1 MMESLKKRYKEGGVK
16 LVINKALWLYLK
28 IDLPY
33 TLNWKG
39 YSLRGNNKVGFA
51 TVFDEICNDEIYAI
65 DGNIKT
71 IVDVGAN
78 TGVATVYF
86 KHLFPN
92 SKIIAVEPTEENTNF
107 FKQNTEGMRDI
118 HLIEQPIWSEKRK
131 LGMQENW
138 STAGQSYN
146 DSVNGKFTSITMPE
160 LIQTF
165 SLNKID
171 LLKIDIE
178 GGEGA
183 LLTENNSWLKNVQ
196 NIYVE
201 IHTFSDYGL
210 QRYSTEK
217 ILAELKS
224 FGFKLIQRK
233 NNVWL
238 FTKEKNMGES
248 K

>member
-1 MMESLKKRYKEGGVK
+1 MIQSLKKRYKEGGIK
-16 LVINKALWLYLK
+16 LVLNKALWLFLK

-33 TLNWKG
+33 TLKWKQ
-39 YSLRGNNKVGFA
+39 YSLTGNNKVGFA
-51 TVFDEICNDEIYAI
+51 TVFDEIFNDNIYAFSG
-65 DGNIKT
+65 DVKT

-86 KHLFPN
+86 KHLFPKA
-92 SKIIAVEPTEENTNF
+92 KIISVEPTEENTNF
-107 FKQNTEGMRDI
+107 FKQNTAGLKDV

-131 LGMQENW
+131 LGLQDNW

-146 DSVNGKFTSITMPE
+146 DSVDGKYTSVTMPE
-160 LIQTF
+160 LIETF
-165 SLNKID
+165 KLGKVD

-217 ILAELKS
+217 ILSELKS
-224 FGFKLIQRK
+224 FGFKLMNRR

-238 FTKEKNMGES
+238 FSKVKNMGE
-248 K
+248 

>member
-1 MMESLKKRYKEGGVK
+1 MIESLKKRYREGGLK
-16 LVINKALWLYLK
+16 LVLNKALWLYLK

-33 TLNWKG
+33 SLKWKD
-39 YSLRGNNKVGFA
+39 YTLRGNNKVGFA

-65 DGNIKT
+65 DGNFKT

-78 TGVATVYF
+78 TGIATVYF
-86 KHLFPN
+86 KHNFPN
-92 SKIIAVEPTEENTNF
+92 AKIISVEPTEENTKF
-107 FKQNTEGMRDI
+107 FKQNIAGLQDI

-131 LGMQENW
+131 LGVQDNW

-146 DSVNGKFTSITMPE
+146 NSVEGKFESVTMPE
-160 LIQTF
+160 LMEAYSIK
-165 SLNKID
+165 NID

-201 IHTFSDYGL
+201 IHTFSDYGMEK
-210 QRYSTEK
+210 YSTGK
-217 ILAELKS
+217 ILLELKS
-224 FGFKLIQRK
+224 FGFKLVQRK

-238 FTKEKNMGES
+238 FSKIKGEA